1 VAEGAFST
9 GLVHRYSGGD
19 VKKKR
24 SLEQQK
30 TKRARILAAA
40 AEVFATR
47 GFQEAHISHIAQ
59 TAGVADGTIYLYF
72 PSKES
77 LLVALFEDS
86 VSRFFRQ
93 LDDELTSIAAPR
105 DKLLRMVALQLGL
118 LDRERGLA
126 ELLTVNLRQSSRSM
140 RELLKPHFT
149 AYLDRLERVLIE
161 GQNAG
166 VFRKDLSAR
175 VVARAIFGALD
186 GVTLTWA
193 LGGGHEGGLVKTAE
207 TVGKMLLDGLASNS

>member
-1 VAEGAFST
+1 
-9 GLVHRYSGGD
+9 
-19 VKKKR
+19 
-24 SLEQQK
+24 
-30 TKRARILAAA
+30 
-40 AEVFATR
+40 
-47 GFQEAHISHIAQ
+47 
-59 TAGVADGTIYLYF
+59 
-72 PSKES
+72 
-77 LLVALFEDS
+77 
-86 VSRFFRQ
+86 
-93 LDDELTSIAAPR
+93 
-105 DKLLRMVALQLGL
+105 
-118 LDRERGLA
+118 
-126 ELLTVNLRQSSRSM
+126 M